1 MNINLSERLYCCAS
15 HLCNGERVA
24 DIGCDHGYLGIYL
37 LQNGYASSVIAADV
51 KEGPLQSA
59 MRNAEKYGVK
69 DKMTF
74 YLSDGAKNIPRDF
87 DALVCAGMGADTI
100 IHILEDAPWLKSDQ
114 YQLVL
119 QCQSKTPTLR
129 KYLSDNGWYIVEET
143 IVRDGK
149 FLYTVMCVY
158 WRPWEPRLTPGQC
171 YITPAMLNSINHLLP
186 EYYEWVTEGL
196 RIATTHKDDPEKNQS
211 LFELENNPDLNYIRE
226 LFTMHTVSDI
236 LDFLDTLAPRS
247 MKMDW
252 DNVGLL
258 CGDKDAPVTKI
269 LLALDP
275 FEAVIDEAQYE
286 GAELIITHHPLIFQ
300 PIKAITEDNQV
311 GRCIRKL
318 CCYNISAINAHTNL
332 DCAPGGVNDRLAQ
345 MLGLN
350 NIQVIDPMGV
360 DPQGRKWGLLRMGQ
374 VPTQPLS
381 EFLET
386 VKSSLG
392 CEGLRYVFGGS
403 SSVRNVAV
411 GGGACAG
418 ELKAALLAGCDTFVT
433 ADVKYNQFWDAQ
445 DLGLNLI
452 DAGHFATENPIIAVL
467 AEKISAAFPEIQ
479 VIISQKHT
487 DCMKFY

>member
-1 MNINLSERLYCCAS
+1 MNITLSERLDCCAS
-15 HLCNGERVA
+15 YLCNGQRVA

-51 KEGPLQSA
+51 NEGPLQSA

-100 IHILEDAPWLKSDQ
+100 IHILEDALWLKSDQ

-129 KYLSDNGWYIVEET
+129 KYLSDNGWHIVEET

-196 RIATTHKDDPEKNQS
+196 RIATAHKDDPEKNQS

-236 LDFLDTLAPRS
+236 LNFLDTLAPRS

-258 CGDKDAPVTKI
+258 CGDLDAPVTKI
-269 LLALDP
+269 LVALDP
-275 FEAVIDEAQYE
+275 FEAVVDEAQCKD
-286 GAELIITHHPLIFQ
+286 AELIITHHPLIFQ
-300 PIKAITEDNQV
+300 PLKAITEDNQI

-318 CCYNISAINAHTNL
+318 CFFSINAINAHTNL

-345 MLGLN
+345 MLGLT

-360 DPQGRKWGLLRMGQ
+360 DEQGREWGLLRMGEVAQ
-374 VPTQPLS
+374 QPLC
-381 EFLET
+381 EFLES
-386 VKSSLG
+386 VKSNLG
-392 CEGLRYVFGGS
+392 CQGLRYVEGGKLVS
-403 SSVRNVAV
+403 KVAV

-418 ELKAALLAGCDTFVT
+418 ELMAAVRAGCDTFVT
-433 ADVKYNQFWDAQ
+433 ADVKYNQFWDAK

-452 DAGHFATENPIIAVL
+452 DAGHFATENPIVAVL
-467 AEKISAAFPEIQ
+467 AEKIAAAFPEIQ
-479 VIISQKHT
+479 VIISEKHT